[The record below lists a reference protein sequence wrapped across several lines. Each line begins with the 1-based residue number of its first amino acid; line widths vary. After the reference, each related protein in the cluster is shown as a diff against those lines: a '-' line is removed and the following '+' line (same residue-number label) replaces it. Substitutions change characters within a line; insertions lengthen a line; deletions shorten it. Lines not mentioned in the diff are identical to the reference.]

1 MCGGS
6 LGDRS
11 LSQEEEIRRF
21 SFGLDPDTFTEVEI
35 CEKTFSFKIST
46 DIRPLPGWSSSSSS
60 SSGGVVGGNGSC
72 QNGRQPSSAFRR
84 ASLAV
89 MSACKLFS
97 NLKRK
102 AQNGR
107 SSTCN
112 HLFFWIFVVPQPLPS
127 RPGFWPVGW
136 WWPPVVPPTVPHSQG
151 RVLIGPSRKRRMI
164 PLKSRWTC
172 PRQPPPAPRRRRP
185 MAESSAK
192 RRRSNRRRITT
203 ARAGQQTKS
212 RPLQRH

>member
-1 MCGGS
+1 MGNDIQYINLLLTLTFIFLICFSSISPSLSLCLANNFLCVCGGS

-46 DIRPLPGWSSSSSS
+46 DIRPLPGWSSSG
-60 SSGGVVGGNGSC
+60 GGVVGGNGSC

-102 AQNGR
+102 
-107 SSTCN
+107 S
-112 HLFFWIFVVPQPLPS
+112 PK
-127 RPGFWPVGW
+127 WPI
-136 WWPPVVPPTVPHSQG
+136 
-151 RVLIGPSRKRRMI
+151 LN
-164 PLKSRWTC
+164 L
-172 PRQPPPAPRRRRP
+172 
-185 MAESSAK
+185 
-192 RRRSNRRRITT
+192 
-203 ARAGQQTKS
+203 
-212 RPLQRH
+212 